1 MPMGPIDD
9 HIPSQETQQQSFQNI
24 EDRIN
29 APDGYVNIK
38 LSTVGKVGA
47 PASFFIKSFS
57 PEDIMNLGLSD
68 EKDFQIRLLK
78 TLQSLIYNPMR
89 PGEPGYIDVGDFHE
103 KEVIETL
110 LTMYE
115 FFYQSVFP
123 QQTWELTEEDYEE
136 LKKQNGGDT
145 PEYRAQ
151 LRAIKNGE
159 WRPAFDLDISQ
170 AIDYYD
176 IANDDN
182 FKTTVKYETDLY
194 GKPFSVKFSLPKYG
208 DFLKLKMFIDDVYQN
223 EDRKYARLGQI
234 LQLRKD
240 ANERMLNG
248 ENVDWTKI
256 PAVSP
261 RDEEDYKEY
270 EVAKALF
277 TTTASKALY
286 IKEFDGKDVS
296 HLSIREKINLAK
308 DPRLDFDTFKQVQEM
323 FDSLKFGYKEEI
335 TALDPILNKV
345 VQRPYNFRIMD
356 LLTAMQSARSSKAH
370 LSFE

>member
-1 MPMGPIDD
+1 
-9 HIPSQETQQQSFQNI
+9 
-24 EDRIN
+24 
-29 APDGYVNIK
+29 
-38 LSTVGKVGA
+38 
-47 PASFFIKSFS
+47 
-57 PEDIMNLGLSD
+57 
-68 EKDFQIRLLK
+68 
-78 TLQSLIYNPMR
+78 
-89 PGEPGYIDVGDFHE
+89 
-103 KEVIETL
+103 
-110 LTMYE
+110 MYE

-176 IANDDN
+176 ISNDDN

-345 VQRPYNFRIMD
+345 VQRPYNFRVMD

>member
-9 HIPSQETQQQSFQNI
+9 HIPSQEAQQQSFQNI

-176 IANDDN
+176 ISNDDN

-240 ANERMLNG
+240 ANERML
-248 ENVDWTKI
+248 V
-256 PAVSP
+256 
-261 RDEEDYKEY
+261 
-270 EVAKALF
+270 
-277 TTTASKALY
+277 
-286 IKEFDGKDVS
+286 
-296 HLSIREKINLAK
+296 
-308 DPRLDFDTFKQVQEM
+308 M
-323 FDSLKFGYKEEI
+323 
-335 TALDPILNKV
+335 
-345 VQRPYNFRIMD
+345 
-356 LLTAMQSARSSKAH
+356 
-370 LSFE
+370 